1 MKSHCSIGH
10 DRFGPSGCD
19 FQKTTRFFHDLVS
32 NEIKISFLRLG
43 NDLLI
48 RERSLR
54 SRVPV
59 DHSAPAIDQ
68 PLVVKI
74 DKSFFDGGGISIIER
89 VPLARPIA
97 RTTKPLKLFDNNA
110 AVFVLPFENPL

>member
-1 MKSHCSIGH
+1 MKSHCGIGH
-10 DRFGPSGCD
+10 DRFGPGGCD
-19 FQKTTRFFHDLVS
+19 FQKTTRLFHDLVS
-32 NEIKISFLRLG
+32 NEIEISFLRLG

-54 SRVPV
+54 SRIPV

-68 PLVVKI
+68 ASLIKI
-74 DKSFFDGGGISIIER
+74 DKSFFDGGGISLVER

-97 RTTKPLKLFDNNA
+97 GTTKPLKLFEKT
-110 AVFVLPFENPL
+110 FVDLYQRGL